1 MKRLQPGLLKGDG
14 EGGTFNMSVQWIN
27 MFCAAKG
34 FTMQRKTTTSD
45 SIPENWPE
53 LGRIMALR
61 LAWMVM
67 KKEKLAEH
75 RAAVR
80 AWKEQIAEL
89 QRATA
94 AATGAP
100 DAADDAQAAA
110 DGPADGPVVV
120 ELDDDEPED
129 DEPEDEDARE
139 AGDLDEEDEFH
150 DAMDGD
156 E

>member
-1 MKRLQPGLLKGDG
+1 MSHKLSTAVRLLP
-14 EGGTFNMSVQWIN
+14 
-27 MFCAAKG
+27 
-34 FTMQRKTTTSD
+34 R
-45 SIPENWPE
+45 
-53 LGRIMALR
+53 
-61 LAWMVM
+61 
-67 KKEKLAEH
+67 
-75 RAAVR
+75 RAARHVADR
-80 AWKEQIAEL
+80 LGPEPRPRG